1 MIMNKLDRLKLI
13 QAFESIRNNIKD
25 KMSPEEINEEI
36 TELRKQR
43 KKR

>member
-1 MIMNKLDRLKLI
+1 MNKLDRLKLI
-13 QAFESIRNNIKD
+13 QEFESIRNNIKD

-43 KKR
+43 KNS